1 MYAVILTP
9 DDFPSDPSHRTVSAQ
24 SSTSVERFDDVETG
38 LGPGGDP
45 SAAPP
50 ASLRCCPASWSRF
63 VRRAL
68 HPADRGFPPGRH
80 DGNRARREVARA
92 AVVSRGDLRELR
104 IASGLVA
111 EWLCH
116 VLRLLAARP
125 GRSKKKRSK
134 TAPTPIVR
142 SLLDEL
148 QPDYTV
154 IAQGTNLLEGW
165 PDKGEKSSRALLAV
179 VAAAPTKCI
188 WISPPSIRAVSEQK
202 QTAYF
207 EMISRVLPEY
217 QVPAGRFAF
226 VRRVPRV
233 RR

>member
-1 MYAVILTP
+1 MAMPRPAATG
-9 DDFPSDPSHRTVSAQ
+9 SATGTVTQ
-24 SSTSVERFDDVETG
+24 
-38 LGPGGDP
+38 
-45 SAAPP
+45 
-50 ASLRCCPASWSRF
+50 
-63 VRRAL
+63 
-68 HPADRGFPPGRH
+68 
-80 DGNRARREVARA
+80 
-92 AVVSRGDLRELR
+92 
-104 IASGLVA
+104 
-111 EWLCH
+111 
-116 VLRLLAARP
+116 
-125 GRSKKKRSK
+125 KRSK

-217 QVPAGRFAF
+217 PVPAGRFAF
-226 VRRVPRV
+226 VCRVPRV